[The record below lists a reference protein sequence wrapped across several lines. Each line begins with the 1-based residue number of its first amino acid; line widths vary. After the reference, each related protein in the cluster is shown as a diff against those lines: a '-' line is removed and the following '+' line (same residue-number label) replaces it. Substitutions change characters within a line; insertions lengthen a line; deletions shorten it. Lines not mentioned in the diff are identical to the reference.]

1 MASKKDNFT
10 EIHVQM
16 DNLVEDFKSITE
28 QIESFMQI
36 RDRKIKAVN
45 EQCEEKVAPLNKEL
59 EYIKAQLRVLADQVP
74 QKEAK
79 TKSKVELLSGSVVI
93 KKPTQTLV
101 ADKDKLIEWAKEN
114 AMNDYID
121 EKVVQSFKWKELKA
135 DLDIVDGQVVNK
147 ITGEIMAEGVTIE
160 DKPEEVVIK

>member
-36 RDRKIKAVN
+36 RDRKIQTVN
-45 EQCEEKVAPLNKEL
+45 EQYEEKVGPLNKEL
-59 EYIKAQLRVLADQVP
+59 EYIKTQLRVLADQVP
-74 QKEAK
+74 QKEVK
-79 TKSKVELLSGSVVI
+79 TQSKVELLSGSVVI

>member
-1 MASKKDNFT
+1 MTTKKDNFT

-16 DNLVEDFKSITE
+16 DDLVEDFKSITE

-36 RDRKIKAVN
+36 RDRKIQSVN
-45 EQCEEKVAPLNKEL
+45 EQYEEKVGPLNKEL
-59 EYIKAQLRVLADQVP
+59 EYIKTQLRVLADQVP

-79 TKSKVELLSGSVVI
+79 TQSKVELLSGSVVI

-160 DKPEEVVIK
+160 DNPEEVVIK

>member
-36 RDRKIKAVN
+36 RDRKIQAVN
-45 EQCEEKVAPLNKEL
+45 EQYEEKVGPLNKEL
-59 EYIKAQLRVLADQVP
+59 EYIKTQLRVLADQVP

-79 TKSKVELLSGSVVI
+79 TQSKVELLSGSVVI
-93 KKPTQTLV
+93 KKPTKTLV
-101 ADKDKLIEWAKEN
+101 ADKDKLIEWAKGN

-121 EKVVQSFKWKELKA
+121 EKVVQSFKWQELKA
-135 DLDIVDGQVVNK
+135 NLDIVDGKIINK
-147 ITGEIMAEGVTIE
+147 LTGEIMTEGVTIE

>member
-36 RDRKIKAVN
+36 RDRKIQSVN
-45 EQCEEKVAPLNKEL
+45 EQYEEKVGPLNKEL

-79 TKSKVELLSGSVVI
+79 TQSKVELLSGSVVI

-135 DLDIVDGQVVNK
+135 DLDIVDGKIVNK
-147 ITGEIMAEGVTIE
+147 LTGEIMTEGVTIE

>member
-45 EQCEEKVAPLNKEL
+45 EQYEEKVAPLNKEL

-79 TKSKVELLSGSVVI
+79 TQSKVELLSGSVVI

>member
-28 QIESFMQI
+28 QIESFMQM

-45 EQCEEKVAPLNKEL
+45 EQYEEKVAPLNKEL

-79 TKSKVELLSGSVVI
+79 TQSKVELLSGSVVI

-121 EKVVQSFKWKELKA
+121 ENVVQSFKWKELKA

>member
-1 MASKKDNFT
+1 MTSKKDNFT

>member
-16 DNLVEDFKSITE
+16 DNLVEDFKSITG

-36 RDRKIKAVN
+36 RDRKIQTVN
-45 EQCEEKVAPLNKEL
+45 EQYEEKVGPLNKEL

-74 QKEAK
+74 QKETK
-79 TKSKVELLSGSVVI
+79 TQCKVDLLAGSVVI
-93 KKPTQTLV
+93 RKPTQTLV
-101 ADKDKLIEWAKEN
+101 ADNDKLIEWAKEN

-147 ITGEIMAEGVTIE
+147 ITGEIMAEGITIE
-160 DKPEEVVIK
+160 NKPEEVVIK

>member
-36 RDRKIKAVN
+36 RDRKIQTVN
-45 EQCEEKVAPLNKEL
+45 EQYEEKVGPLNKEL
-59 EYIKAQLRVLADQVP
+59 EYIKTQLRVLADQVP

-79 TKSKVELLSGSVVI
+79 TQSKVELLSGSVVI

-147 ITGEIMAEGVTIE
+147 ITGEIMTEGVTIE

>member
-1 MASKKDNFT
+1 MTSKKDNFT
-10 EIHVQM
+10 DIHVQM

-36 RDRKIKAVN
+36 RDRKIQAVN
-45 EQCEEKVAPLNKEL
+45 EQYEEKAAPLNKEL
-59 EYIKAQLRVLADQVP
+59 TYIKSQLRVLAEQVP
-74 QKEAK
+74 QKETK
-79 TKSKVELLSGSVVI
+79 TQCKVDLLAGSVVI
-93 KKPTQTLV
+93 KKPSQTLV
-101 ADKDKLIEWAKEN
+101 ADKDKLIEWAKGN

-135 DLDIVDGQVVNK
+135 DLDIVDGKIVNK
-147 ITGEIMAEGVTIE
+147 VTGEIMAEGVTIE

>member
-10 EIHVQM
+10 DIHVQM

-36 RDRKIKAVN
+36 RDRKIQNVN
-45 EQCEEKVAPLNKEL
+45 EQYEEKVGPLNKEL

-79 TKSKVELLSGSVVI
+79 TQSKVELLSGSVVI

>member
-36 RDRKIKAVN
+36 RDRKIQAVN
-45 EQCEEKVAPLNKEL
+45 EQYEEKVGPLNKEL

-79 TKSKVELLSGSVVI
+79 TQSKIELLSGSVVI

-101 ADKDKLIEWAKEN
+101 ADKDKLIEWDKEN

>member
-36 RDRKIKAVN
+36 RDRKIQAVN
-45 EQCEEKVAPLNKEL
+45 EQYEEKVGPLNKEL

-79 TKSKVELLSGSVVI
+79 TQSKIELLSGSVVI

-114 AMNDYID
+114 SMNDYID
-121 EKVVQSFKWKELKA
+121 EKVVQSFKWKELKD

>member
-1 MASKKDNFT
+1 MTTKKDNFT

-16 DNLVEDFKSITE
+16 DDLVEDFKSITE

-36 RDRKIKAVN
+36 RDRKIQSVN
-45 EQCEEKVAPLNKEL
+45 EQYEEKVGPLNKEL

-79 TKSKVELLSGSVVI
+79 TQSKVELLSGSVVI

-114 AMNDYID
+114 SMNDYID

-147 ITGEIMAEGVTIE
+147 ITGEIMAEGITIE
-160 DKPEEVVIK
+160 NKPEEVVIK